1 MPKQKPN
8 NPNNPGQGEKEG
20 YLIIPNYFLR
30 QWVKVLG
37 IGPALL
43 YLELLSYCYKGKDI
57 AWPTL
62 ATLSEKMK
70 LTPKTITSYQQILTQ
85 YGLIKKIGKRKTSSG
100 SYRRNIYQITP
111 LDKVK
116 NSLLL
121 GNFPPSVEEKI
132 TLKRGKNLPI
142 KHNNINNTNTTT
154 TKAVVVVDFKKF
166 IKAPPAKAGE
176 EGEEKIPA
184 IKERLEDLD
193 LREEFIEQLL
203 KDYPPGKIEEKLDLL
218 LNQRN
223 IQSPVGWLVAALKK
237 DYQEPQSSWS
247 FPQSSMSFPRKRE
260 SIESHDEEA
269 MNQDREAMH
278 PDLNALRRINPSPTK
293 NLNTPNF
300 ASREKALKAIRL
312 IRNNLSLPVYPTFP
326 PEREPK

>member
-8 NPNNPGQGEKEG
+8 NSNNPGQGEKEG
-20 YLIIPNYFLR
+20 YIIVSNYFLR
-30 QWVKVLG
+30 EWVKVLG

-70 LTPKTITSYQQILTQ
+70 LTPKTITSYHQILTQ

-116 NSLLL
+116 NSLPL
-121 GNFPPSVEEKI
+121 GNFSPSVEGKN
-132 TLKRGKNLPI
+132 TLKIGKNLPI
-142 KHNNINNTNTTT
+142 KHNNRNNTNTTT
-154 TKAVVVVDFKKF
+154 TKAVVVVDFKKL
-166 IKAPPAKAGE
+166 KE

-184 IKERLEDLD
+184 IKERLENLD
-193 LREEFIEQLL
+193 LKEEFIEQLL

-237 DYQEPQSSWS
+237 DYQNPQSSWS
-247 FPQSSMSFPRKRE
+247 FPQEQE
-260 SIESHDEEA
+260 STESHDQESV
-269 MNQDREAMH
+269 NQDRETMH
-278 PDLNALRRINPSPTK
+278 RDLTTSRRINPPPTK

-326 PEREPK
+326 PGREPK